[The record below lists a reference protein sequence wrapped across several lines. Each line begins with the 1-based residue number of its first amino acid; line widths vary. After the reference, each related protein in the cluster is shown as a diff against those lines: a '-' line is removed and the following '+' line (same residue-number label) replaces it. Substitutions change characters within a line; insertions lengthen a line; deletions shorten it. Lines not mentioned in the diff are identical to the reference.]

1 VKTAFVAKEQEE
13 MAGRRTKNG
22 TTLGF
27 EKTLWQAA
35 TRDLDDL
42 VRKGVIL
49 RVGAGR
55 GAHYV
60 KAKEMPQ
67 K

>member
-1 VKTAFVAKEQEE
+1 

-27 EKTLWQAA
+27 EQTLWQTA